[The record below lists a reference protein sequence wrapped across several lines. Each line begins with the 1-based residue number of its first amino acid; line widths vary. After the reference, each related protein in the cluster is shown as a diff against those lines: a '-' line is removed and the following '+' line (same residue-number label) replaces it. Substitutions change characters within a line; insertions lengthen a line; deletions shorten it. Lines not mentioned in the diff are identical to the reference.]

1 MTDHSNIHIDE
12 DFVKNQSQ
20 NIDEKDFKRLDKK
33 KKRLRKIMNLGVF
46 VKQKENLKLLFELV
60 QQYRKGTYRAIPWRS
75 LSAIV
80 FTLLYIANPFDII
93 PDVLPFF
100 GFVDDLSVFLALSN
114 LVHKDLEDY
123 KIWKYGLN
131 E

>member
-1 MTDHSNIHIDE
+1 MTNNSNIHIDE
-12 DFVKNQSQ
+12 EFVRNQSQ
-20 NIDEKDFKRLDKK
+20 RIDEKDFKHLDSK

-46 VKQKENLKLLFELV
+46 IKQKEKLKLLVELV
-60 QQYRKGTYRAIPWRS
+60 QQYRRGTYRAIPWRS

-80 FTLLYIANPFDII
+80 FTLLYIVNPFDIV

-100 GFVDDLSVFLALSN
+100 GYMDDLSVFLALSN
-114 LVHKDLEDY
+114 LVDKDLENY
-123 KIWKYGLN
+123 KIWKFGLN